1 LKVSILLGLGGALLA
16 GCLPSSI
23 APSTVGTIASS
34 ASTPTPTPFLAYP
47 VPTIE
52 STPECL
58 DDSGEWL
65 DFPYLGTAVEG
76 EVSTTVYLPPCY
88 DVRSTRYPV
97 AYFLHGKPYT
107 EDQWLDLGLAELV
120 EKGTQAGT
128 LPAMILVLARQ
139 PEPLFSGS
147 DGGPDSYEMEF
158 LEGLMA
164 STDQA
169 FRTEPSPD
177 RRAIVGISRGGV
189 WALEIA
195 LRNPDRIGA
204 VAALSPAL
212 AVNAARPAYDPPR
225 LASTAPALPARLM
238 LGAGDTDWAR
248 RATEELAAVLQTRGA
263 AIGLII
269 VPGGHTDPTWESM
282 LPAVLDFLSAAFSG
296 T

>member
-1 LKVSILLGLGGALLA
+1 MKVPILLGLGGALLA
-16 GCLPSSI
+16 GCLPTSV
-23 APSTVGTIASS
+23 ATPSPGMIPSS
-34 ASTPTPTPFLAYP
+34 ASTPTPFLAYP
-47 VPTIE
+47 VPTME
-52 STPECL
+52 TAPVCL
-58 DDSGEWL
+58 DDTGVWL
-65 DFPYLGTAVEG
+65 DFPYMGAAVEG
-76 EVSTTVYLPPCY
+76 EVPAKVYLPPCY
-88 DVRSTRYPV
+88 DGRTARYPV

-120 EKGTQAGT
+120 EKGTQEGT

-139 PEPLFSGS
+139 PEPLFTGS
-147 DGGPDSYEMEF
+147 DGGPDSYETEF
-158 LEGLMA
+158 LDGLMA

-195 LRNPDRIGA
+195 FRNPDRIGA

-238 LGAGDTDWAR
+238 LGAGETDWAR
-248 RATEELAAVLQTRGA
+248 QATEELAAVLQRRGA
-263 AIGLII
+263 AIDMII
-269 VPGGHTDPTWESM
+269 VPGSHTDPTWESL
-282 LPAVLDFLSAAFSG
+282 LPAVLDFLAAAFSG